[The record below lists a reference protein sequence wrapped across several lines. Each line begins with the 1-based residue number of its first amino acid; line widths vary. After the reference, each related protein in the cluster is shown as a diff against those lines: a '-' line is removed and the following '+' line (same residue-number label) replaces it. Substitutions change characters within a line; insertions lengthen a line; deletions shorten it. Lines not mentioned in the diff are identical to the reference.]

1 MKKWFINF
9 LDSILYII
17 MLLLI
22 LAMGMKISI
31 LEEKIEKI
39 IIEKEE
45 LQEMYQRE
53 INDTIETYEKMLE
66 TQ

>member
-9 LDSILYII
+9 LDSILYLI

-66 TQ
+66 AQ

>member
-9 LDSILYII
+9 LDSILYLI

>member
-9 LDSILYII
+9 LDSILYLI

-53 INDTIETYEKMLE
+53 INETIETYEKMLE